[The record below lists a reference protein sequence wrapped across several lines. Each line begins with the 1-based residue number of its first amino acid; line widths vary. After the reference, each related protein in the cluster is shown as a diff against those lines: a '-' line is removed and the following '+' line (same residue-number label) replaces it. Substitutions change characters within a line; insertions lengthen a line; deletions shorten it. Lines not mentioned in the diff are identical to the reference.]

1 MSLMLT
7 TCLNS
12 NEVSIIDAIDAA
24 KKIVNVIEVVLLML
38 TTLPAIS

>member
-1 MSLMLT
+1 MSLVLT

-12 NEVSIIDAIDAA
+12 NELGIIDAIDAA
-24 KKIVNVIEVVLLML
+24 KIVNVIEVVLLIL